1 MDQMS
6 ASLSANRDT
15 IDTHDLSERRRA
27 AFAQAQTHSRNV
39 IIMRRVFPIL
49 ALICV
54 CVYFLKGD
62 FSVQYK
68 NAKVSVK
75 DIQLTKNEL
84 KMINPRMEGHDEK
97 SGSYLIIADSA
108 SQKTGSPTIVHLVK
122 IDAKLDHPTN
132 GTMLLTAERGKFDT
146 KTEVLDLY
154 ENIRVSGTNGLIAHL
169 ESANI
174 VIKQQ
179 IITSDALTFIKMNGN
194 TINASKLSINGLTK
208 VMTFTDRVKVRL
220 IKSPKNNDSVTTN

>member
-1 MDQMS
+1 MS
-6 ASLSANRDT
+6 ASLSPSNDM

-27 AFAQAQTHSRNV
+27 AFAQAQNHSRNV
-39 IIMRRVFPIL
+39 IIMRRVFPVL

-97 SGSYLIIADSA
+97 SGSYLIVADTA
-108 SQKTGSPTIVHLVK
+108 SQKTGSPTIVHLQK
-122 IDAKLDHPTN
+122 IDAKLVHPTN
-132 GTMLLTAERGKFDT
+132 GTMTLTAERGKFDT

-154 ENIRVSGTNGLIAHL
+154 KNIRISGTNGLVAHL

-174 VIKQQ
+174 IIKQQ
-179 IITSDALTFIKMNGN
+179 YITSNELIFIKMNGN
-194 TINASKLSINGLTK
+194 TIKASKLNINGLTK

-220 IKSPKNNDSVTTN
+220 IKTPKKNDIVQTN